1 MSTIVDREL
10 GEIKIRRVSRASH
23 IRFKISPKG
32 DLVVTAPSLTPL
44 FVIKQA
50 IRSSKGQLSDM
61 LESHRSSQIYQDG
74 QQIGKSHSLA
84 IIESNLHDR
93 PSITTKDRKIIL
105 QVPAGTDTNTVQI
118 QKLIQSSVLK
128 VIKKEAKAY
137 LGRRLAHLAN
147 KHGFSY
153 QSVRYTHTGTRWG
166 SCSSQGTISL
176 NIALMKLPL
185 DLIDYVLIHELCH
198 TEQMNHSAN
207 FWDLVAEAVPNYKYL
222 RKQLKTETPS
232 L

>member
-1 MSTIVDREL
+1 MNTIIDRDL
-10 GEIKIRRVSRASH
+10 GDIKVRRVSRASH

-50 IRSSKGQLSDM
+50 TRSSKKQLNDM
-61 LESHRSSQIYQDG
+61 LASHRASQIYQHG

-84 IIESNLHDR
+84 IVESSLHDK
-93 PSITTKDRKIIL
+93 PKISTKDRKIVL
-105 QVPAGTDTNTVQI
+105 QVPIGTDIYDLQI
-118 QKLIQSSVLK
+118 QKQIQDSVIK
-128 VIKKEAKAY
+128 VIKKESKAY
-137 LGRRLAHLAN
+137 LGRRLAHLAD
-147 KHGFSY
+147 KHGFTY

-198 TEQMNHSAN
+198 TQQMNHSSD
-207 FWDLVAEAVPNYKYL
+207 FWDLVAQAAPNYKPL